1 MPLLTNV
8 TLILTGIEHN
18 FLVNVE
24 CNLCYIVV
32 FCIHGLGVLCA
43 VHCVRMVWWT
53 VWVWVHGLLT
63 AYINRINRILN
74 GYLTF
79 ANAVGHALCLIPT
92 K

>member
-32 FCIHGLGVLCA
+32 FCIHGLGVLC
-43 VHCVRMVWWT
+43 VVYVYERT
-53 VWVWVHGLLT
+53 VWVSVFRVHGLLNSFT
-63 AYINRINRILN
+63 
-74 GYLTF
+74 
-79 ANAVGHALCLIPT
+79 
-92 K
+92 